1 VLAESKNSI
10 NISQIENQ
18 DTNQFNKI
26 QENYMK
32 SLEYNYQR
40 MYILRDA
47 KIFQL
52 KLAIKRIQRFW
63 RNFSLTRKIRACLT
77 IQT

>member
-1 VLAESKNSI
+1 M
-10 NISQIENQ
+10 SQITTAP
-18 DTNQFNKI
+18 DSSNQFNKI

-47 KIFQL
+47 KIFQV
-52 KLAIKRIQRFW
+52 KLAIK
-63 RNFSLTRKIRACLT
+63 KI
-77 IQT
+77 